1 MSDLAVGVVLAAGAG
16 TRYGSPKVL
25 AHDGLWLKTAV
36 QALRN
41 GGCDRVVV
49 VLGAADAPMPD
60 GAIAV
65 HTPDWH
71 QGMSA
76 PSSPGCR

>member
-1 MSDLAVGVVLAAGAG
+1 MLCEHPRLQPRVKGAIVSDLAVGVVLAAGAG

-49 VLGAADAPMPD
+49 VLGAADAP
-60 GAIAV
+60 
-65 HTPDWH
+65 
-71 QGMSA
+71 
-76 PSSPGCR
+76 